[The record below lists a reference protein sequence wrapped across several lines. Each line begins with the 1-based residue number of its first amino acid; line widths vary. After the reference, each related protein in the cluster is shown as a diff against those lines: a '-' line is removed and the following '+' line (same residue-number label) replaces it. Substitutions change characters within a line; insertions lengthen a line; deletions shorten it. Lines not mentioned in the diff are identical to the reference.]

1 MMNMVSFPSISTWCA
16 LVVVATMVT
25 SMPVA
30 TTAIHDIR
38 YSEWRDHQAGRQNL
52 TAPKV
57 LQQHDDDEVVVPVSS
72 QMESLFPQLDI
83 TLAPPTSKNMT
94 SSRVPLH
101 PNSFEPTYFESSLFE
116 GKVLLVFPHKDEYEL
131 QQQQQQDTNDEKQT
145 TKYID
150 IQIQGKFKRVPK
162 GTIYFGVQFD
172 TYIGGWK
179 KWIAKMIFKL
189 IQAFA
194 PIKFSYGNEKSNE
207 LPYVTSPLEYNAE
220 TYIATPPTE
229 IPPTLGRSL
238 VREKN
243 INTDDDGNGNNNA
256 SSFNTIDTYTFRF
269 SNPCFDLVEWQFSLG
284 DYKINLEDM
293 LGTSNVNLIAYEH
306 NDDNVNK
313 GSSSSDDDYYQMFFA
328 TVQPYHERVIQLT
341 TN

>member
-1 MMNMVSFPSISTWCA
+1 MVST
-16 LVVVATMVT
+16 LVTT
-25 SMPVA
+25 MPVS
-30 TTAIHDIR
+30 TSAIHDIR
-38 YSEWRDHQAGRQNL
+38 YSDWRDHQAGRQNL
-52 TAPKV
+52 TAPQV
-57 LQQHDDDEVVVPVSS
+57 LQQDDDAVVRVSS

-83 TLAPPTSKNMT
+83 TLAPPSHVNNNTT
-94 SSRVPLH
+94 TVSRVPLH

-131 QQQQQQDTNDEKQT
+131 QRQQENHDDDTNEKKQ

-194 PIKFSYGNEKSNE
+194 PIKFSYGNEKNNE

-229 IPPTLGRSL
+229 IPPPLGRSL
-238 VREKN
+238 IREKN
-243 INTDDDGNGNNNA
+243 IETTSDGNRDG
-256 SSFNTIDTYTFRF
+256 SSTFNTIDTYTFRF

-306 NDDNVNK
+306 DD
-313 GSSSSDDDYYQMFFA
+313 GATASSSSSSSDDDYYHMFFA
-328 TVQPYHERVIQLT
+328 TVQPYHERVIQT
-341 TN
+341 TTK